1 MKKLRQALRF
11 AGPIDAGYVNSF
23 DPFVRALEEPILE
36 LRAVG
41 GFIEGVLRGEGA
53 DLNSTTT
60 PTTTM
65 TFGGVGSESSVS
77 GGGGSVG
84 EVRAKGEGK
93 TSSKYFDT
101 ILNPE
106 VTTQAADSS
115 RRGDVRMEESA
126 VGAGPIATGSLGP
139 NSTDMKSLSPS
150 HETGPIDR
158 ADAGSPSYSPPAS
171 PPSLLSFATLLNR
184 TDPPATT
191 PSSILS
197 APTPI
202 SNAHHHHHRTVLP
215 PPPPPSSGPPR
226 WKLDLHARKGHPI
239 HLLHAGPRQLAILTR
254 CRDLVHT
261 ATRAGEECA
270 RRIGEL
276 KALSAEMRAE
286 REQWEEFCGDL
297 QGNLEMDDGDGDVAR
312 EYGRLDERDGIHAWG
327 YRKVDSASRGR
338 EHEHLANIDDDDEDE
353 DGDGET
359 DVEEWRKA
367 ERSDR
372 FPVHH
377 RSGPHPQ
384 SSSSRMRGSSPSP
397 SSSTSSTGHD
407 DNDPRTGT
415 RPRLEA
421 GNHVYDPDRETHNM
435 SSSDVDT
442 ETGYGFADEME
453 GVEWESMEDE
463 DDDDDDESTEGGKK
477 GKKKGFLLSGAAGG
491 EVVGLYGEEL

>member
-60 PTTTM
+60 TPTTM

-84 EVRAKGEGK
+84 EVRAKGKGK

-106 VTTQAADSS
+106 VTAQAAASS

-126 VGAGPIATGSLGP
+126 VGAGSIATADLSRAAGSLGP
-139 NSTDMKSLSPS
+139 NSKDMKSLSPR

-158 ADAGSPSYSPPAS
+158 ADAGSPSYSPPS
-171 PPSLLSFATLLNR
+171 LSFATLLTR

-197 APTPI
+197 NPP
-202 SNAHHHHHRTVLP
+202 NVYHHHHRTVLA
-215 PPPPPSSGPPR
+215 PSSGPPR

-297 QGNLEMDDGDGDVAR
+297 QGNLEMDDGDGARGDVAR

-327 YRKVDSASRGR
+327 YRKVDSVTRGQ
-338 EHEHLANIDDDDEDE
+338 HEHLANIDDDDEDE

-421 GNHVYDPDRETHNM
+421 GKDVYDPDREMHNM
-435 SSSDVDT
+435 SSSDADT